1 MSQKSK
7 PADPVKKVS
16 QTEQAMTL
24 QELLGDIETV
34 EITGDTSCEI
44 TGIVYDSRRVE
55 PGFLFVALHGEK
67 DDGSTY
73 IEDAVQR
80 GAAAVVS
87 QTPCAFGG
95 GFPCIQVIDARL
107 ALARLAG
114 TFHGHPA
121 ARLCTIGIT
130 GTNGKTTVS
139 FMLREIFKAAG
150 RRPGLLGTV
159 RYEIGDRVL
168 PASRTTPEAP
178 DLQSMFAQMDRAGCD
193 SAMMEVSSHA
203 LAQHRVEGILYDA
216 AIFTNLTQDHLDYH
230 GTLEEYFN
238 VKSRLFNQVRR
249 FAVINCDDL
258 WGCRLLNDKKFLA
271 GRVSYGF
278 QEGAQVRGSSAV
290 TDAHGSRMHVQS
302 PWGDADVA
310 LQLIG
315 RFNLYNAL
323 AAFAAAA
330 ALGIPIDRIVKALAE
345 MQCVPGRLEAV
356 PNTKGKRVFV
366 DYAHTDDALLN
377 VLETLREITSGR
389 LVVVFG
395 CGGNRDKGKRP
406 LMGKVAARLADYSII
421 TNDNPRNEVPEK
433 IAADITAGFDSERKY
448 EIVLDRKAAIA
459 RGLELIS
466 KKDVLLVAGKGH
478 ETYQE
483 FNGAI
488 SPFDDREAVREAL

>member
-1 MSQKSK
+1 MI
-7 PADPVKKVS
+7 
-16 QTEQAMTL
+16 L
-24 QELLGDIETV
+24 NELLDGIETV
-34 EITGDTSCEI
+34 EVNGDLSCEVS
-44 TGIVYDSRRVE
+44 GIVYDSRRAE
-55 PGFLFVALHGEK
+55 PGSLFVALHGEK
-67 DDGSTY
+67 TDGSVY
-73 IEDAVQR
+73 IEEAVHR

-95 GFPCIQVIDARL
+95 SFPCIHVADARL
-107 ALARLAG
+107 ALAQLAG
-114 TFHGHPA
+114 RFYDHPS
-121 ARLCTIGIT
+121 ARLCTVGIT

-139 FMLREIFKAAG
+139 FMLRDIFKAAG

-159 RYEIGDRVL
+159 RYEIGDRVI
-168 PASRTTPEAP
+168 PASRTTPESV
-178 DLQSMFAQMDRAGCD
+178 DLQMMFSQMDRAGCD
-193 SAMMEVSSHA
+193 SAVMEVSSHA
-203 LAQHRVEGILYDA
+203 LAQHRVDGILYDA

-238 VKSRLFNQVRR
+238 VKARLFNQVRR
-249 FAVINCDDL
+249 FAVINGDDL
-258 WGCRLLNDKKFLA
+258 WGRRLLNDKKFIA
-271 GRVSYGF
+271 GKVSYGF
-278 QEGAQVRGSSAV
+278 KEDSRVRGRNPV
-290 TDAHGSRMHVQS
+290 TDAGGSRMRVQS
-302 PWGDADVA
+302 PWGDAEIT

-330 ALGIPIDRIVKALAE
+330 ALGIPVATIVKALAE
-345 MQCVPGRLEAV
+345 MPCVPGRLEAV
-356 PNTKGKRVFV
+356 PNTKGKKVFV

-377 VLETLREITSGR
+377 VLGTLREITPGR

-406 LMGKVAARLADYSII
+406 LMGKVAARLADFSII

-433 IAADITAGFDSERKY
+433 IAADIASGFDSERKY

-459 RGLELIS
+459 RGLELIG

-478 ETYQE
+478 ETCQE

-488 SPFDDREAVREAL
+488 FPFDDREAVREAL

>member
-1 MSQKSK
+1 MIL
-7 PADPVKKVS
+7 
-16 QTEQAMTL
+16 E
-24 QELLGDIETV
+24 ELLRGMETV
-34 EITGDTSCEI
+34 EITGDLSCDI
-44 TGIVYDSRRVE
+44 TGIVYDSRHAE
-55 PGFLFVALHGEK
+55 PGSLFVALHGEK
-67 DDGSTY
+67 TDGSAY
-73 IEDAVQR
+73 IEDAIQR

-87 QTPCAFGG
+87 QAPCAFGG
-95 GFPCIQVIDARL
+95 SFPCIHVADARL
-107 ALARLAG
+107 AMAQLAG
-114 TFHGHPA
+114 RFYKHPA
-121 ARLCTIGIT
+121 TRLCTIGIT

-178 DLQSMFAQMDRAGCD
+178 DIQAMFAQMDRVGCD
-193 SAMMEVSSHA
+193 SAIMEVSSHA
-203 LAQHRVEGILYDA
+203 LAQHRVDGILYDA

-238 VKSRLFNQVRR
+238 VKSKLFSQVRR
-249 FAVINCDDL
+249 FAVINRDDL
-258 WGCRLLNDKKFLA
+258 WGRRLLNDKKFIA

-278 QEGAQVRGSSAV
+278 EEGAEVRGVNPV
-290 TDAHGSRMHVQS
+290 TDTNGSRMSVQS
-302 PWGDADVA
+302 PWGHVEVA

-330 ALGIPIDRIVKALAE
+330 ALGIPVPIIVKALRE

-377 VLETLREITSGR
+377 VLETLRAITTGR

-406 LMGKVAARLADYSII
+406 LMGKIAARIADYSII

-433 IAADITAGFDSERKY
+433 IAAEITAGFDSERKY
-448 EIVLDRKAAIA
+448 EIILDRKAAIA
-459 RGLELIS
+459 RGLGLIG
-466 KKDVLLVAGKGH
+466 KKDVLLIAGKGH

-488 SPFDDREAVREAL
+488 VPFDDREAVQEAL

>member
-1 MSQKSK
+1 
-7 PADPVKKVS
+7 
-16 QTEQAMTL
+16 MTL
-24 QELLGDIETV
+24 KELLDGLETV
-34 EITGDTSCEI
+34 EVTGDTSCEI
-44 TGIVYDSRRVE
+44 TGLVYDSRRAVS
-55 PGFLFVALHGEK
+55 GALFVALHGEK
-67 DDGSTY
+67 ADGTAY
-73 IEDAVQR
+73 IEDAIQR

-87 QTPCAFGG
+87 QTPCASGG
-95 GFPCIQVIDARL
+95 HFPCIQVADARL
-107 ALARLAG
+107 ALAKLAVS
-114 TFHGHPA
+114 FYGHPA

-130 GTNGKTTVS
+130 GTNGKTTIS
-139 FMLREIFKAAG
+139 FMLREILKTAG

-178 DLQSMFAQMDRAGCD
+178 DLQFMFAQMERAGCD
-193 SAMMEVSSHA
+193 SAVMEVSSHA

-216 AIFTNLTQDHLDYH
+216 AVFTNLTQDHLDYH

-238 VKSRLFNQVRR
+238 VKARLFNQVSR
-249 FAVINCDDL
+249 FAVINCDDP
-258 WGCRLLNDKKFLA
+258 WGKRLLSERKFLA
-271 GRVSYGF
+271 RLVSYGF
-278 QEGAQVRGSSAV
+278 EEGAAVRGLNPV
-290 TDAHGSRMHVQS
+290 TDTKGSRMRVQS
-302 PWGDADVA
+302 PWGEVEIK
-310 LQLIG
+310 LSLIG

-330 ALGIPIDRIVKALAE
+330 ALGIPVEIIVKALAE
-345 MQCVPGRLEAV
+345 MPCVPGRLEAV
-356 PNTKGKRVFV
+356 ENKKGKRVYV

-377 VLETLREITSGR
+377 VLGTLREITPGR

-433 IAADITAGFDSERKY
+433 IAADIAGGFDSDRKY
-448 EIVLDRKAAIA
+448 EIVLDRKAAIV
-459 RGLELIS
+459 RGLELIG

-478 ETYQE
+478 EAYQE

-488 SPFDDREAVREAL
+488 FPFDDREAVREAL

>member
-1 MSQKSK
+1 MI
-7 PADPVKKVS
+7 
-16 QTEQAMTL
+16 L
-24 QELLGDIETV
+24 NELLEAIETV
-34 EITGDTSCEI
+34 EICGETGCEV
-44 TGIVYDSRRVE
+44 TGIVYDSRRAL
-55 PGFLFVALHGEK
+55 PGSLFVALHGEK
-67 DDGSTY
+67 ADGAAY

-80 GAAAVVS
+80 GAVAIIS
-87 QTPCAFGG
+87 QTPCASGG
-95 GFPCIQVIDARL
+95 SFPCVQVADARL
-107 ALARLAG
+107 ALAKLSAV
-114 TFHGHPA
+114 FYGHPSA
-121 ARLCTIGIT
+121 QLCTVGIT

-159 RYEIGDRVL
+159 RYEIGDRVI

-178 DLQSMFAQMDRAGCD
+178 DLQAMFAQMDRAGCD
-193 SAMMEVSSHA
+193 SAIMEVSSHA
-203 LAQHRVEGILYDA
+203 LAQHRVDGILYDA

-238 VKSRLFNQVRR
+238 VKARLFNQVRR
-249 FAVINCDDL
+249 FAVINGDDP
-258 WGCRLLNDKKFLA
+258 WGKRLLSEKKFLA

-278 QEGAQVRGSSAV
+278 GEGAEVRGLNPV
-290 TDAHGSRMHVQS
+290 TDTKGSRMLVKS
-302 PWGDADVA
+302 PWGDAEIG

-330 ALGIPIDRIVKALAE
+330 ALGIPVVIIAKALAE

-356 PNTKGKRVFV
+356 PNSKNKRVFV

-377 VLETLREITSGR
+377 VLETLREITPGR
-389 LVVVFG
+389 LVAVFG

-433 IAADITAGFDSERKY
+433 IAADIAAGFDSDRKY

-459 RGLELIS
+459 RGLELTG

-478 ETYQE
+478 EAYQE
-483 FNGAI
+483 FNGTI
-488 SPFDDREAVREAL
+488 FPFDDREAVREAL

>member
-1 MSQKSK
+1 
-7 PADPVKKVS
+7 VKKVF
-16 QTEQAMTL
+16 QTENAMTL
-24 QELLGDIETV
+24 KELIDGIETV
-34 EITGDTSCEI
+34 EVTGDISGEI
-44 TGIVYDSRRVE
+44 TGIVYDSRRAE
-55 PGFLFVALHGEK
+55 PGSLFVALHGEK
-67 DDGSTY
+67 ADGAAY
-73 IEDAVQR
+73 IEDAIQR
-80 GAAAVVS
+80 GAAAVIS
-87 QTPCAFGG
+87 QTPCASGG
-95 GFPCIQVIDARL
+95 NFPCVQVADARQ

-114 TFHGHPA
+114 IFYNHPA
-121 ARLCTIGIT
+121 SRLCTVGIT

-159 RYEIGDRVL
+159 RYEIGDRVI
-168 PASRTTPEAP
+168 PASRTTPESA
-178 DLQSMFAQMDRAGCD
+178 DLQSMFAKMERAGCD
-193 SAMMEVSSHA
+193 SAVMEVSSHA

-230 GTLEEYFN
+230 GTLEEYYK
-238 VKSRLFNQVRR
+238 VKSRLFNQVSR
-249 FAVINCDDL
+249 FAVINIDDP
-258 WGCRLLNDKKFLA
+258 WGRRLFGEKKFLA
-271 GRVSYGF
+271 GLVSYGF
-278 QEGAQVRGSSAV
+278 QEGAQVRGLNPA
-290 TDAHGSRMHVQS
+290 TDTKGSRMHVQS
-302 PWGDADVA
+302 PWGHAEVT

-330 ALGIPIDRIVKALAE
+330 ALGIPVEIIVKALAG

-356 PNTKGKRVFV
+356 QNTKGKRVFV

-377 VLETLREITSGR
+377 VLETLREITPGR
-389 LVVVFG
+389 LVAVFG

-433 IAADITAGFDSERKY
+433 IAADIAGGFDSERKY

-459 RGLELIS
+459 RGLELTG

-488 SPFDDREAVREAL
+488 FPFDDRDAVREAL

>member
-1 MSQKSK
+1 M
-7 PADPVKKVS
+7 KKVF
-16 QTEQAMTL
+16 QTETAMTL
-24 QELLGDIETV
+24 NELLEAIETV
-34 EITGDTSCEI
+34 EICGETSCEI
-44 TGIVYDSRRVE
+44 TGIVYDSRRAL
-55 PGFLFVALHGEK
+55 PGSLFVALHGEK
-67 DDGSTY
+67 ADGAAY

-80 GAAAVVS
+80 GAVAIIS
-87 QTPCAFGG
+87 QTPCASGG
-95 GFPCIQVIDARL
+95 SFPCVQVADARL
-107 ALARLAG
+107 ALAKLSAA
-114 TFHGHPA
+114 FYGHPSA
-121 ARLCTIGIT
+121 QLCTVGIT

-159 RYEIGDRVL
+159 RYEIGDRVI

-178 DLQSMFAQMDRAGCD
+178 DLQAMFAQMDRAGCD
-193 SAMMEVSSHA
+193 SAIMEVSSHA
-203 LAQHRVEGILYDA
+203 LAQHRVNGILYDA
-216 AIFTNLTQDHLDYH
+216 AVFTNLTQDHLDYH

-238 VKSRLFNQVRR
+238 VKARLFNQVRR
-249 FAVINCDDL
+249 FAVINGDDP
-258 WGCRLLNDKKFLA
+258 WGKRLLSEKKFLA

-278 QEGAQVRGSSAV
+278 GEGAEVRGLNPV
-290 TDAHGSRMHVQS
+290 TDTKGSRMLVKS
-302 PWGDADVA
+302 PWGDAEIG

-315 RFNLYNAL
+315 RFNLYNAM

-330 ALGIPIDRIVKALAE
+330 ALGIPVVIIAKALAE

-356 PNTKGKRVFV
+356 PNSKNKRVFV

-377 VLETLREITSGR
+377 VLETLREITPGR
-389 LVVVFG
+389 LVAVFG

-433 IAADITAGFDSERKY
+433 IAADIAAGFDSDRKY

-459 RGLELIS
+459 RGLELIG

-478 ETYQE
+478 EAYQE
-483 FNGAI
+483 FNGTI
-488 SPFDDREAVREAL
+488 FPFDDREAVREAI

>member
-1 MSQKSK
+1 MSADLTKKKFQNEK
-7 PADPVKKVS
+7 P
-16 QTEQAMTL
+16 MNL
-24 QELLGDIETV
+24 NELLNGIETMEV
-34 EITGDTSCEI
+34 TGDTSCDI
-44 TGIVYDSRRVE
+44 SGIVYDSRRAT
-55 PGFLFVALHGEK
+55 PGSLFVALHGEK
-67 DDGSTY
+67 ADGTTY
-73 IEDAVQR
+73 VEDAIHR

-87 QTPCAFGG
+87 QTPCASGG
-95 GFPCIQVIDARL
+95 SFPCIQVADARQ
-107 ALARLAG
+107 ALAELAG
-114 TFHGHPA
+114 AFFDHPS

-159 RYEIGDRVL
+159 RYEIGDRVI

-178 DLQSMFAQMDRAGCD
+178 DLQYMFAQMERAGCD
-193 SAMMEVSSHA
+193 SAVMEVSSHA
-203 LAQHRVEGILYDA
+203 LAQHRVDGILYDA

-238 VKSRLFNQVRR
+238 VKARLFNQVRR
-249 FAVINCDDL
+249 FAVINCDDP
-258 WGCRLLNDKKFLA
+258 WGRRLLSEKKFLA
-271 GRVSYGF
+271 GLISYGF
-278 QEGAQVRGSSAV
+278 AEGAAVRGLNPI
-290 TDAHGSRMHVQS
+290 TDARGSRMHVQS
-302 PWGDADVA
+302 PWGNAEIN
-310 LQLIG
+310 LRLIG

-330 ALGIPIDRIVKALAE
+330 SLDIPIITITKALAE

-356 PNTKGKRVFV
+356 ENHKGKRVFV

-377 VLETLREITSGR
+377 VLETLREITPGKV
-389 LVVVFG
+389 VVVFG

-406 LMGKVAARLADYSII
+406 LMGKVAARLADYSVI

-433 IAADITAGFDSERKY
+433 IAAEIAAGFDSERKY

-459 RGLELIS
+459 RGLALVGR
-466 KKDVLLVAGKGH
+466 KDILLVAGKGH
-478 ETYQE
+478 ENYQE

-488 SPFDDREAVREAL
+488 FPFDDREAVREAL